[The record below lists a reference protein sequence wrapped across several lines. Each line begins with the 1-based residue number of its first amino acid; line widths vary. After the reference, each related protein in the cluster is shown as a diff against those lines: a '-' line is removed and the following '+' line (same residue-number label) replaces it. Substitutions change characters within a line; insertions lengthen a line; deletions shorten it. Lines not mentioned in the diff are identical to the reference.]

1 MKSENYL
8 ELLLN
13 VYENGELTKED
24 LKSTLEHYAY
34 LYNKEQKKV
43 MKNQGYILE
52 LLKESI
58 VDTDKMWET
67 KSESHAY
74 IIGFL
79 QGAIKIAI
87 EKLEEK

>member
-13 VYENGELTKED
+13 EYENRELTKED
-24 LKSTLEHYAY
+24 LKSTLEHYAH

-43 MKNQGYILE
+43 MKNQEYVLE

-74 IIGFL
+74 IVGCL

>member
-43 MKNQGYILE
+43 MKNQE
-52 LLKESI
+52 LHFRIIK
-58 VDTDKMWET
+58 T
-67 KSESHAY
+67 KHC
-74 IIGFL
+74 
-79 QGAIKIAI
+79 
-87 EKLEEK
+87 

>member
-34 LYNKEQKKV
+34 LYNKEQKKS
-43 MKNQGYILE
+43 YE
-52 LLKESI
+52 
-58 VDTDKMWET
+58 
-67 KSESHAY
+67 KSRLHFR
-74 IIGFL
+74 II
-79 QGAIKIAI
+79 KR
-87 EKLEEK
+87 KYC

>member
-1 MKSENYL
+1 
-8 ELLLN
+8 
-13 VYENGELTKED
+13 
-24 LKSTLEHYAY
+24 
-34 LYNKEQKKV
+34 
-43 MKNQGYILE
+43 MKNQEYILE
-52 LLKESI
+52 LLKQSI